1 MDIKNLSMEEKIAQ
15 MFIAGLKN
23 KKRNQI
29 KQIIKKQKVGG
40 VVLYRN
46 NYHDYS
52 EMLELVNFIKKENQS
67 NEVPIF
73 ISIDQEGGRVNRMP
87 DEILKIRNATKL
99 ASTNSIELVR
109 ESGKIIGKI
118 LKETGISLNYA
129 PVLDINRYKENRSI
143 GDRCFGEDVE
153 NVIKYGIEVMKAE
166 QEEGIIASVK
176 HFPGHGMVNKD
187 SHNFVIETNQKKE
200 QIEKEDM
207 LPFIEAIKEGADS
220 ILVGHILI
228 KDIDK
233 KYPAS
238 LSKKIIN
245 GYLIEKYNFKG
256 LIVTDDIKM
265 KSIGLRY
272 NYKKAVYKA
281 IEAGNDMIMIGLS
294 HRKIMKAIRYINK
307 LVKKGKI
314 SRERIDQSVKKSYK

>member
-143 GDRCFGEDVE
+143 GDYCKCETFSRTWDGE
-153 NVIKYGIEVMKAE
+153 
-166 QEEGIIASVK
+166 
-176 HFPGHGMVNKD
+176 
-187 SHNFVIETNQKKE
+187 
-200 QIEKEDM
+200 
-207 LPFIEAIKEGADS
+207 
-220 ILVGHILI
+220 
-228 KDIDK
+228 
-233 KYPAS
+233 
-238 LSKKIIN
+238 
-245 GYLIEKYNFKG
+245 
-256 LIVTDDIKM
+256 
-265 KSIGLRY
+265 
-272 NYKKAVYKA
+272 
-281 IEAGNDMIMIGLS
+281 
-294 HRKIMKAIRYINK
+294 
-307 LVKKGKI
+307 
-314 SRERIDQSVKKSYK
+314 